1 LKAPRKIL
9 VLVAALAGI
18 FALVLPATASAGLM
32 PPSPASP
39 NAEDTQTAY
48 IVMVAL
54 TLLLALGAIVGLI
67 GAARGKKAEPAEDA
81 RRTRGTSGVQK
92 RVGAGLGV
100 LALVIFI
107 FGIVTTESAREVEP
121 TGSNGLATAQKDL
134 EIPESDNEPLVIEA
148 TGQQWL
154 WRYEYPD
161 ETFSYYELVVPVDT
175 AVILNLESVDVL
187 HRWWVPELAGMADA
201 VPGNENHVWFKADE
215 VGTYDG
221 RSTAFSG
228 PAYAQMRTVV
238 RVVEPAEYEAWL
250 ADKAQQIQDAEDAV
264 KDKLE
269 AAAADTSEAAAEDQV
284 QQEDAGSPEGAVDEA
299 SEDTEG
305 GEEIEN
311 AG

>member
-9 VLVAALAGI
+9 VLAAALAGI
-18 FALVLPATASAGLM
+18 FALVLPATAAAGLT

-48 IVMVAL
+48 IVMVGL
-54 TLLLALGAIVGLI
+54 TLLLALGAIVGLL
-67 GAARGKKAEPAEDA
+67 GAARGGKSEPADHGD
-81 RRTRGTSGVQK
+81 RRTRGTSAVQTRIGV
-92 RVGAGLGV
+92 GLGA

-107 FGIVTTESAREVEP
+107 FGIVTTESAREVQP
-121 TGSNGLATAQKDL
+121 TGSSGLATAQKDI
-134 EIPESDNEPLVIEA
+134 EIPDSDNEPLVIEA

-175 AVILNLESVDVL
+175 AVILDLNSVDVM

-201 VPGNENHVWFKADE
+201 VPGNENHVWFNADE
-215 VGTYDG
+215 VGTYEG

-250 ADKAQQIQDAEDAV
+250 ADKAAQIEDA
-264 KDKLE
+264 
-269 AAAADTSEAAAEDQV
+269 
-284 QQEDAGSPEGAVDEA
+284 EGAVQDQIEEARATESEVAAESETQAADAGAPEAEAASSDE
-299 SEDTEG
+299 S
-305 GEEIEN
+305 GEEVEN

>member
-9 VLVAALAGI
+9 VLAAALAGI
-18 FALVLPATASAGLM
+18 FALVLPATAAAGLT

-48 IVMVAL
+48 IVMVGL
-54 TLLLALGAIVGLI
+54 TLLLALGAIVGLL
-67 GAARGKKAEPAEDA
+67 GSARSRKSEHAEHAE
-81 RRTRGTSGVQK
+81 RRTRGTSAVQT
-92 RVGAGLGV
+92 RIGLGLGA

-107 FGIVTTESAREVEP
+107 FGIVTTESAREVQP
-121 TGSNGLATAQKDL
+121 TGSSGLATAQKDI
-134 EIPESDNEPLVIEA
+134 EIPESDNAPLVIEA

-175 AVILNLESVDVL
+175 AVILNLNSVDVM

-201 VPGNENHVWFKADE
+201 VPGNENHVWFNADE
-215 VGTYDG
+215 VGTYEG

-250 ADKAQQIQDAEDAV
+250 AETAAGIEDGEGAVQDQLEAQAATESEVAAEDETVDEDAGAPGS
-264 KDKLE
+264 E
-269 AAAADTSEAAAEDQV
+269 ETSEA
-284 QQEDAGSPEGAVDEA
+284 GS
-299 SEDTEG
+299 
-305 GEEIEN
+305 GEEVET